1 MERNIEIVRQ
11 WRILK
16 AIEAASDRTIPKL
29 AQTFKVCTRTIRRDL
44 DALQEAGF
52 PLYVERVDNKVYW
65 RLAGKPFKALADTA
79 FTLSELCAFHVD
91 RTRLA
96 MAGGSPV
103 EADLQAAIAKLTAAL
118 SPQMKAYLDKL
129 STVLTV
135 KVEAA
140 AGGSAATAATLQE
153 ELVLATLDHRKI
165 EITYHSFA
173 SRRVKQYCVEPYR
186 LTFGNGG
193 LYLFAYVP
201 SYGQMR
207 TFAVQRIK
215 KLRMLEERFNPVET
229 ASGDPY
235 RHSLGVFN
243 ADPEVVEI
251 EFAPG
256 VAPYIEERQWH
267 PSQKIT
273 RRPDGS
279 IVLRMNISVDVS
291 LRSWILGF
299 GHAAR
304 VLKPPILA
312 DTILEELEEAREQ
325 YAPSMQFEMPPPVYR
340 SSLQPALPFGPGRA
354 VPSRR
359 GAGRAP
365 RPGAGRPA

>member
-16 AIEAASDRTIPKL
+16 AVEGASDCTIPKL
-29 AQTFKVCTRTIRRDL
+29 AQTFEVCTRTIRRDL
-44 DALQEAGF
+44 AALQEAGF
-52 PLYVERVDNKVYW
+52 PLYDERVDDQVYW
-65 RLAGKPFKALADTA
+65 RLSGKPFKALGDTA

-91 RTRLA
+91 RARLA

-103 EADLQAAIAKLTAAL
+103 AADLQGAIAKLTAAL
-118 SPQMKAYLDKL
+118 SPQMKAYLEKL

-135 KVEAA
+135 KMEAA
-140 AGGSAATAATLQE
+140 AGGCTGTPATLQE
-153 ELVLATLDHRKI
+153 ELVLATIDHRKI
-165 EITYHSFA
+165 DMTYHSFS

-193 LYLFAYVP
+193 LYLWAYVP

-207 TFAVQRIK
+207 TFAVQRIR
-215 KLRMLEERFNPVET
+215 KLRKLEEHFNPVQA
-229 ASGDPY
+229 ASDDPY
-235 RHSLGVFN
+235 RDSLGVFN
-243 ADPEVVEI
+243 ATPEVVEI

-267 PSQKIT
+267 RSQKIT

-279 IVLRMNISVDVS
+279 IVLRMNISVDLS

-299 GHAAR
+299 GHLAR
-304 VLKPPILA
+304 VLTPAVLA

-340 SSLQPALPFGPGRA
+340 SSLQRALPFAPHRA
-354 VPSRR
+354 AKSRR
-359 GAGRAP
+359 ARM
-365 RPGAGRPA
+365 